1 MTQNF
6 LFNLTLFSSL
16 MHHNIDVKIHVY
28 AQILSALYHLWLL
41 LLSLKLGNSL
51 SNKEE
56 MLAAQLRNITAG

>member
-1 MTQNF
+1 
-6 LFNLTLFSSL
+6 